1 SDRMAPMSAP
11 TPTNP
16 PPKKRAPRRSGASMP
31 QQQAS
36 IQTVVAMLTEQGKQ
50 LASQNGKLDAMKSD
64 FDRFRDELPDD
75 YAPRRETD
83 KAFAD
88 TGARLN
94 DHEAR
99 LRMVEARIPNTEF
112 TAYKDVAAA
121 REKAQ
126 GDTANAR
133 FVIDERTQALLQG
146 ALLMLAGYLIYFLL
160 S

>member
-1 SDRMAPMSAP
+1 
-11 TPTNP
+11 
-16 PPKKRAPRRSGASMP
+16 MP

-36 IQTVVAMLTEQGKQ
+36 IQAVVAMLTEQNKALADHGK
-50 LASQNGKLDAMKSD
+50 KLDAFRQD

-88 TGARLN
+88 ENARLN

-99 LRMVEARIPNTEF
+99 LRIIEARIPNTELAAF
-112 TAYKDVAAA
+112 KDTTAA

-126 GDTANAR
+126 NDTATAR
-133 FVIDERTQALLQG
+133 FMFDERTVTMLWALLLVIMS
-146 ALLMLAGYLIYFLL
+146 AVVYHFLSLLH
-160 S
+160 